1 MVFDSTTSTIIVN
14 IAQKN
19 EISLDKAK
27 RIVDG
32 LFSTVKN
39 IIREE
44 PPGVIKLDYFG
55 KFIHSELY
63 KKKKEE
69 IGRRALEEEMLK
81 KERDV
86 EIEKERE
93 DGLIRY

>member
-1 MVFDSTTSTIIVN
+1 MVFDSTTSTIIVD
-14 IAQKN
+14 IAHKN
-19 EISLDKAK
+19 GISLDKAK

-44 PPGVIKLDYFG
+44 PPGVIKLDFFG

-69 IGRRALEEEMLK
+69 IGRISL
-81 KERDV
+81 
-86 EIEKERE
+86 EKELLERE
-93 DGLIRY
+93 MQEKNNTNGEVQDGLI

>member
-1 MVFDSTTSTIIVN
+1 MIFDNTTSTIIVD

-27 RIVDG
+27 KIVDG

-44 PPGVIKLDYFG
+44 PPGVIKLDFFG
-55 KFIHSELY
+55 KFIHSEIY
-63 KKKKEE
+63 K
-69 IGRRALEEEMLK
+69 LK
-81 KERDV
+81 KEQIGR
-86 EIEKERE
+86 ESLEKELLAKKVQE
-93 DGLIRY
+93 ENSHNGEIQDGLI

>member
-1 MVFDSTTSTIIVN
+1 MVFDNTTSTIIVS

-19 EISLDKAK
+19 GVSLDKAK
-27 RIVDG
+27 KIVDG

-44 PPGVIKLDYFG
+44 PPGVIKLDFFG
-55 KFIHSELY
+55 KFIHSDLY

-69 IGRRALEEEMLK
+69 IGRLSL
-81 KERDV
+81 
-86 EIEKERE
+86 EKELRE
-93 DGLIRY
+93 KEHNGSI